1 VAHKTVLNQ
10 PQKPRNT
17 HMEIVPPDPLD
28 LFKEPG
34 SRPTPSVPAEMNPD
48 SVIPQ
53 PIHRSNKPCFLTV
66 DEDQARKLKEDLRKD
81 MRQKRLMMVLN
92 QKRSPVKRH
101 SSHQHEALNLHI
113 QPQSE
118 LFQQETEDVFKISP
132 QMMCTESQ
140 TDQTTPTD
148 LPLQLLKSQ
157 DLLDQKRG
165 EIRDLYVKLDKE

>member
-1 VAHKTVLNQ
+1 MAHKTVLNQ
-10 PQKPRNT
+10 PQKPRST

-34 SRPTPSVPAEMNPD
+34 SRPTQSVPAEMNPD

-53 PIHRSNKPCFLTV
+53 PIHRSNEPCFLTV

-92 QKRSPVKRH
+92 QKRSPAKRH
-101 SSHQHEALNLHI
+101 SSHQHEALNLHN

-118 LFQQETEDVFKISP
+118 LFQQKTEDVFKISP
-132 QMMCTESQ
+132 EMACTESQ

-157 DLLDQKRG
+157 DLLDQKRS
-165 EIRDLYVKLDKE
+165 EIKDLYVKLDKE